1 MLTSHFEICIDPKFH
16 AFVKNAHIQ
25 LVHENWLLSF
35 IIVVFYS
42 ILLYRMIKSLIF
54 T

>member
-1 MLTSHFEICIDPKFH
+1 MLTCHFEIWDH

-25 LVHENWLLSF
+25 LVHGNWLLSF

-42 ILLYRMIKSLIF
+42 ILLYRMIISLIF
-54 T
+54 M